1 MCAAQ
6 VVLLPLFPR
15 VSSPAAFCIHVEELE
30 TATTSANSHFP
41 WHGKCELACIQ
52 NILECVPLISNDG
65 KAHAQRVCVCVH
77 RRTGDE
83 GKQTNTH
90 KLSRALQPS
99 LCGDGLHLHHVDP
112 MPHSRSAPSPPH
124 TVSSPLASSN
134 WGLPELA
141 GQQQLQQEDAFS
153 WQRAVPLGARR
164 RVHLCQNS
172 TEASKPLKSS
182 ELFPVDHT
190 AVLFWWG
197 FYVSINI
204 HGSST

>member
-1 MCAAQ
+1 MCAAH
-6 VVLLPLFPR
+6 VVLFPLSPR

-90 KLSRALQPS
+90 KRAQVVHYS
-99 LCGDGLHLHHVDP
+99 LLCVVMVCTCTMLIQCPTAALP
-112 MPHSRSAPSPPH
+112 AL
-124 TVSSPLASSN
+124 PLA
-134 WGLPELA
+134 L
-141 GQQQLQQEDAFS
+141 
-153 WQRAVPLGARR
+153 
-164 RVHLCQNS
+164 
-172 TEASKPLKSS
+172 
-182 ELFPVDHT
+182 
-190 AVLFWWG
+190 
-197 FYVSINI
+197 
-204 HGSST
+204 